1 MTPAAVQPIV
11 HTFQLSKGVGPWRE
25 KDLWARGILTWDDF
39 EAAARKGQVMSKRLD
54 VETLQRIEEAR
65 QALKEGALAK
75 LAGWIP
81 VREHWRLYPAFADQ
95 AAFFD
100 LEADAETQITVG
112 GVMDREGLATFIR
125 GSTLNEL
132 PKRLAKSA
140 IWVTFN
146 GLVFDVPVLRHH
158 FEDLARP
165 TVHLDLKVVLRKTRQ
180 VGGLKDIEE
189 RLGLRRPPHLKGV
202 RGMDAIRLWR
212 ELQINGNREALRF
225 LVEYNLYDAINLRAL
240 LEWAVNEISLTN
252 VWNLEPLPVFG
263 RGDVLYDLS
272 KLLLAL

>member
-1 MTPAAVQPIV
+1 MAGDVRAPIIR
-11 HTFQLSKGVGPWRE
+11 TFQLSKGVGPWRE
-25 KDLWARGILTWDDF
+25 KDLWARGIMTWDDF
-39 EAAARKGQVMSKRLD
+39 ESSAKKGQVMSKRLD
-54 VETLQRIEEAR
+54 LETLGRIEEAR
-65 QALKEGALAK
+65 EAVKARDLGR

-81 VREHWRLYPAFADQ
+81 AREHWRLYPAFADQ

-100 LEADAETQITVG
+100 LEADGENQITVAG
-112 GVMDREGLATFIR
+112 IMDRLGLATFIR
-125 GSTLNEL
+125 DVTLPDFPE
-132 PKRLAKSA
+132 RLGQSA

-146 GLVFDVPVLRHH
+146 GLVFDVPVLKHH
-158 FEDLARP
+158 FENLPRP
-165 TVHLDLKVVLRKTRQ
+165 LVHLDLKVVLRKTRQ
-180 VGGLKDIEE
+180 TGGLKDIEE

-212 ELQINGNREALRF
+212 ELQFNRNREALRF

-240 LEWAVNEISLTN
+240 LEWAVNELSLTN
-252 VWNLEPLPVFG
+252 VWGVEPLPVFG

>member
-1 MTPAAVQPIV
+1 MTPATQPIFR
-11 HTFQLSKGVGPWRE
+11 TFQLSKGVGPWRE
-25 KDLWARGILTWDDF
+25 KDLWARGIATWDDF
-39 EAAARKGQVMSKRLD
+39 EAAARKSPVMSKRLD
-54 VETLQRIEEAR
+54 SETLQRIEEAR
-65 QALKEGALAK
+65 QALAEGDLAR

-81 VREHWRLYPAFADQ
+81 AREHWRLYPAFADR

-100 LEADAETQITVG
+100 LEADGETQITVG
-112 GVMDREGLATFIR
+112 GVMDKEGLATFIR
-125 GSTLNEL
+125 GSTLAQL
-132 PKRLAKSA
+132 GPRLSKSA

-146 GLVFDVPVLRHH
+146 GLVFDVPVLKRH
-158 FEDLARP
+158 FEDVTRP
-165 TVHLDLKVVLRKTRQ
+165 MVHLDLKVVLRKTRQ
-180 VGGLKDIEE
+180 TGGLKDIEE
-189 RLGLRRPPHLKGV
+189 RLGLRRPPHLKGL

-212 ELQINGNREALRF
+212 ELHSTGDREALRF

-252 VWNLEPLPVFG
+252 VWNLDPQPVFG

>member
-1 MTPAAVQPIV
+1 MSTQPIL

-39 EAAARKGQVMSKRLD
+39 TAAAKKGTVMSKKLD
-54 VETLQRIEEAR
+54 AETLQRIEEAR
-65 QALKEGALAK
+65 GALEEGDLAK

-81 VREHWRLYPAFADQ
+81 AREHWRLYPRFSDE

-100 LEADAETQITVG
+100 LEADGEQAITVG

-125 GSTLNEL
+125 GNSLAEL
-132 PKRLAKSA
+132 PDRLRKSR

-146 GLVFDVPVLRHH
+146 GAVFDVPVLQHH
-158 FEDLARP
+158 FADLARP
-165 TVHLDLKVVLRKTRQ
+165 AVHLDLKVVLRKTRQ
-180 VGGLKDIEE
+180 VGGLKEIEE
-189 RLGLRRPPHLKGV
+189 RLGLGRPPHLKGV
-202 RGMDAIRLWR
+202 KGMDAIRLWR
-212 ELQINGNREALRF
+212 EVHLGHPEALRY

-240 LEWAVNEISLTN
+240 LEWAVNEIALQN
-252 VWNLEPLPVFG
+252 VWGMPPLPVFG

-272 KLLLAL
+272 KLLLTL

>member
-1 MTPAAVQPIV
+1 MNAAQQPIF

-39 EAAARKGQVMSKRLD
+39 VAATKRGTVMSKRLD
-54 VETLQRIEEAR
+54 GEALARIEEAR
-65 QALKEGALAK
+65 EALQQRDLSK

-81 VREHWRLYPAFADQ
+81 NREHWRLYSAFADQ

-100 LEADAETQITVG
+100 LEADGDTQITVG

-125 GSTLNEL
+125 GSTLPAL
-132 PKRLAKSA
+132 PVRLARSA

-146 GLVFDVPVLRHH
+146 GLVFDVPVLKHH

-165 TVHLDLKVVLRKTRQ
+165 LVHLDLKVVLRKTRQ

-212 ELQINGNREALRF
+212 ELQSTGNREALRF

-240 LEWAVNEISLTN
+240 LDWAVNEISLTN
-252 VWNLEPLPVFG
+252 VWNLEPQPVFG
-263 RGDVLYDLS
+263 RGDILYDLS

>member
-1 MTPAAVQPIV
+1 MNAAAQPIL

-25 KDLWARGILTWDDF
+25 KDLWARGIFVWDDF
-39 EAAARKGQVMSKRLD
+39 EAAARKTVVMSKRLD
-54 VETLQRIEEAR
+54 LQMLERIEQAR
-65 QALKEGALAK
+65 HALAHGDLAK

-81 VREHWRLYPAFADQ
+81 TREHWRLYPTFAHR

-100 LEADAETQITVG
+100 LEADGETQITVG
-112 GVMDREGLATFIR
+112 GLMDCDGLATFIR
-125 GSTLNEL
+125 GSTLPEL
-132 PKRLAKSA
+132 PIRLAKSA

-146 GLVFDVPVLRHH
+146 GLVFDVPVLKHH
-158 FEDLARP
+158 FEDLVRP
-165 TVHLDLKVVLRKTRQ
+165 VVHLDLKVVLRKTRQ
-180 VGGLKDIEE
+180 TGGLKEIEE

-202 RGMDAIRLWR
+202 GGMDAIRLWR
-212 ELQINGNREALRF
+212 TLQNTGDRSALRF

-240 LEWAVNEISLTN
+240 LEWAVNEISLSN
-252 VWNLEPLPVFG
+252 VWNLKPLPVFG

>member
-1 MTPAAVQPIV
+1 MNLATQPIL

-25 KDLWARGILTWDDF
+25 KDLWARGLLTWDDF
-39 EAAARKGQVMSKRLD
+39 EAAARKGAAVMSKRLD
-54 VETLQRIEEAR
+54 AETLQRIEQAR
-65 QALKEGALAK
+65 QALEEGDLGK

-81 VREHWRLYPAFADQ
+81 AREHWRLYPAFADR

-100 LEADAETQITVG
+100 LEADGQTQITVG

-125 GSTLNEL
+125 GSTLPEL
-132 PKRLAKSA
+132 PIRLAKSA

-158 FEDLARP
+158 FEHLQRP

-180 VGGLKDIEE
+180 TGGLKDIEE
-189 RLGLRRPPHLKGV
+189 RLGLRRPPHLRGL

-212 ELQINGNREALRF
+212 ELQNTGDREALRF

-240 LEWAVNEISLTN
+240 LDWAVNEISLTN
-252 VWNLEPLPVFG
+252 VWNLDPLPVFG